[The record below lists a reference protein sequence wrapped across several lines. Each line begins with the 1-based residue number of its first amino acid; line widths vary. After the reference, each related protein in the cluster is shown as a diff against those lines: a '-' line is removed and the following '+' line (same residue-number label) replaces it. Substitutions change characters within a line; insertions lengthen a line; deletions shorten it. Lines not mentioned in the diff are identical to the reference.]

1 MTVER
6 DDEVRSVLVSR
17 IFGLLGLAQRA
28 GKLAVGTTAVRSMTA
43 RPRPTVMIL
52 ARDTSEGQK
61 EKLARL
67 VNEKRLIDD
76 LVDRDEL
83 ARAFGRNELTVVAV
97 QDSGFVKGIM
107 KIVAEI
113 NDDPGHSGSAER

>member
-1 MTVER
+1 MTDHR
-6 DDEVRSVLVSR
+6 DDEARSVMVNR

-107 KIVAEI
+107 KLVAEI
-113 NDDPGHSGSAER
+113 NDDPGHIDSVT